1 MKRTCKQCGKE
12 FELTEGEI
20 SFFKSKNLELPK
32 RCKDCRKGNQTAEQ
46 REVEKK
52 NVDKQKENS
61 SNMVQHTTDTR
72 EAEVPKKSKK
82 GLTIGGALLC
92 VVALILA
99 TINPSSRD
107 VIQSIFQQTEESQ
120 SQDQGADS
128 GQKNTDETK
137 QNEAQET
144 NAVTYHFRTEEY
156 LTEHFKKHGSEFDY
170 KTSQEYEEGANRVIN
185 TDGVLHKKEQ
195 EDNDDVY
202 YLEETNEFVIVSTDG
217 YLRTYFKPQGGLDYY
232 NRQ

>member
-32 RCKDCRKGNQTAEQ
+32 RCKECRKGNQNTEQ
-46 REVEKK
+46 RKLEKK
-52 NVDKQKENS
+52 NVDKEQERPTNT
-61 SNMVQHTTDTR
+61 VQQTTDAR
-72 EAEVPKKSKK
+72 EAAASKKSKK

-120 SQDQGADS
+120 SQEQGADS
-128 GQKNTDETK
+128 GQENASGTK
-137 QNEAQET
+137 QNDSQEA

-185 TDGVLHKKEQ
+185 TNGVLHKKEQ

-217 YLRTYFKPQGGLDYY
+217 YLRTYFKPEGGLDYY